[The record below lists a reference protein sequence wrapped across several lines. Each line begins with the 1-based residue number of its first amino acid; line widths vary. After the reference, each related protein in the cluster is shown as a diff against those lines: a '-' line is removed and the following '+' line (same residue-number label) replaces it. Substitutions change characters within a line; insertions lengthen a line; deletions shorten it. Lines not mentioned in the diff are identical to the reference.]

1 MDDKAREQAFVNAV
15 ATEHFVTQGGRA
27 AIVGEM
33 TGRAMIYMGAVSSA
47 LIAFGFLAPTADLAP
62 FVAGVVPALLLFG
75 ELTFAALLRNSVEN
89 VVLLRHMQD
98 IRSFYRALAPDDH
111 NVFDPPHAD
120 PASVAAVGTIG
131 LRHAPAQVL
140 FTGGSR
146 VAAAGVSCG
155 TSVRPSPWLS
165 PSPRRW
171 PLGYSVCMLRTNSV
185 GSDDCD
191 GARYRTRQN
200 CRYVLSLRAP
210 NARTERRQMS
220 AK

>member
-15 ATEHFVTQGGRA
+15 ATEHFVTQAARA

-120 PASVAAVGTIG
+120 PAFVAAVGTIG
-131 LRHAPAQVL
+131 LRHAPAQAL
-140 FTGGSR
+140 FTGASMIAAVNAMIAG
-146 VAAAGVSCG
+146 VGAALILWDVGATLAAAIAVGVLVALG
-155 TSVRPSPWLS
+155 LFGLHVAYQQ
-165 PSPRRW
+165 RR
-171 PLGYSVCMLRTNSV
+171 LGRL
-185 GSDDCD
+185 
-191 GARYRTRQN
+191 
-200 CRYVLSLRAP
+200 
-210 NARTERRQMS
+210 
-220 AK
+220 